1 MACKS
6 LNFECYASLIWNLH
20 FINEGVNYDMQR
32 AVVVIPAR
40 FDSAR
45 FPGKPLAVLK
55 GKPLIQRVYEQILS
69 ASLVNDILV
78 ATDDKRIFE
87 AVVGFGGKAVMTSR
101 EHVCGTDRIT
111 EAAKDIDCDIIVNV
125 QGDEPLIRPQMVDE
139 VIMLMEDEKASIGTL
154 AARIKRADEVM
165 DPNVVK
171 VVFNEKG
178 YALYFSRFPIPYQA
192 GLFFRVEG
200 MLDAD
205 YFELDTGSIY
215 YGRSFIE
222 QYTLFKHIGIYAYR
236 KSVLLDFS
244 KLQQTRLEKIEKL
257 EQLRALENGITI
269 KVKET
274 EFETIGVDT
283 PDDLKKAEE
292 WLNLY
297 S

>member
-1 MACKS
+1 
-6 LNFECYASLIWNLH
+6 
-20 FINEGVNYDMQR
+20 MQR

-40 FDSAR
+40 FDSTR

-171 VVFNEKG
+171 VVFNEEG
-178 YALYFSRFPIPYQA
+178 FALYFSRFPIPYQG
-192 GLFFRVEG
+192 GLFIPQTT
-200 MLDAD
+200 LDSEQYAI
-205 YFELDTGSIY
+205 DTGNSY
-215 YGRSFIE
+215 RGSFIE

-244 KLQQTRLEKIEKL
+244 KLPQTRLEKIEKL
-257 EQLRALENGITI
+257 EQLRALENGISI